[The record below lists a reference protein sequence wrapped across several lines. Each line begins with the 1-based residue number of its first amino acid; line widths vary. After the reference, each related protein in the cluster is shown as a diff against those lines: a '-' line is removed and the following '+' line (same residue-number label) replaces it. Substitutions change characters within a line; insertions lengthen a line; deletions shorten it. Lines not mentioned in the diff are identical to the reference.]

1 MKPSLLGVSAPRT
14 RRQHMAHAP
23 GVSLHVDRIVLE
35 GFPRAAAREVREA
48 LTAELVAA
56 LAREPRFARPV
67 TGGGITRAAM
77 THTLNAGAGAGQI
90 GDAIAKALM
99 GSIGSAVR
107 GAGVD
112 AMTKNASL
120 PGGKE
125 R

>member
-1 MKPSLLGVSAPRT
+1 MRCA
-14 RRQHMAHAP
+14 AP
-23 GVSLHVDRIVLE
+23 GAGQIWHWL
-35 GFPRAAAREVREA
+35 G
-48 LTAELVAA
+48 
-56 LAREPRFARPV
+56 V

-90 GDAIAKALM
+90 GDASAKALM